1 MGWKKRVR
9 EIKVIQVV
17 GYRNSGKTT
26 TVIKMLEYFQE
37 HGIKAASLKHHGHGG
52 VPLGF
57 EDKDNKLHQK
67 AGAMVAGVEGD
78 GVFQLVKSV
87 PWELNELVD
96 IYKIWDIDLLI
107 IEGFKQAGFEKI
119 VMIKDEKDFDLLQE
133 LTNIVAVV
141 TEIPLENIE
150 LTYPVFR
157 QNEIS
162 SLARWV
168 IND

>member
-1 MGWKKRVR
+1 MAEFHSVLR
-9 EIKVIQVV
+9 IKI
-17 GYRNSGKTT
+17 
-26 TVIKMLEYFQE
+26 
-37 HGIKAASLKHHGHGG
+37 
-52 VPLGF
+52 
-57 EDKDNKLHQK
+57 K

-119 VMIKDEKDFDLLQE
+119 VMIQDEKDFDLLQE